1 MNNIFICCACFLLMS
16 CQSKTESVE
25 SFGSPKVDL
34 SLVTKENN
42 SSEIMRPDDDTDA
55 QINHKSNF
63 NDLKCNDVLKIWYG
77 ALQSLK
83 KGQNKELYV
92 FGQCISENN
101 SFDIIWVMNISYE
114 DRAKYD
120 IDELKSEFARN
131 AFKKESHIKN
141 GFMSF
146 VFKLPLKEIKD
157 PLLDD
162 PYIFP
167 CKVEVL
173 YNSGND
179 DVLLSRGFFNVDSW
193 EDYVQL
199 QYNQIFD

>member
-1 MNNIFICCACFLLMS
+1 MS
-16 CQSKTESVE
+16 CQPKTESVE
-25 SFGSPKVDL
+25 SFGFPKVDL
-34 SLVTKENN
+34 SLGIKENN
-42 SSEIMRPDDDTDA
+42 SSEIIRPDDDTEVH
-55 QINHKSNF
+55 IYKNNF
-63 NDLKCNDVLKIWYG
+63 NDLKCNNVLKIWYG

-92 FGQCISENN
+92 FGQCISESN

-114 DRAKYD
+114 DRVKYD

-131 AFKKESHIKN
+131 SFKKESHLKN

-146 VFKLPLKEIKD
+146 VFKLPLKGIKD

-167 CKVEVL
+167 CRVEVL

-179 DVLLSRGFFNVDSW
+179 DVLLSRGIFDVDSW